1 MRSESEM
8 NGKETVD
15 RETPSKYR
23 VRFNLQVRFIARQCH
38 NPHDWADRLLR
49 PVVDVND
56 MISAR
61 RSILEMST
69 GETQNIKQEK
79 KRSAGLVEMNSVN
92 SPGRFHPEKKE
103 IQQI

>member
-1 MRSESEM
+1 
-8 NGKETVD
+8 
-15 RETPSKYR
+15 
-23 VRFNLQVRFIARQCH
+23 
-38 NPHDWADRLLR
+38 
-49 PVVDVND
+49 

>member
-1 MRSESEM
+1 LRSESEM

-56 MISAR
+56 MISAG

-79 KRSAGLVEMNSVN
+79 KKVSGS
-92 SPGRFHPEKKE
+92 G
-103 IQQI
+103 